1 MRFKITLNRMGKQR
15 MLPMDYQYY
24 ISAWIYKVL
33 RQADEDYA
41 TFLHDQ
47 GYGQSPAKLY
57 KLFCFSRLYF
67 GKPKL
72 WKDHKLFEIDNKTLW
87 IKVSFDVP
95 QAATTFIKGLF
106 SDQECYLGNRFNGI
120 DLKVTGVEA
129 LPEPHFTETMHYRLH
144 SPWVVSFQSDKQR
157 PAQYLKPEEDHFN
170 DLSVKHIKEKF
181 QSTRNLTISDDKISF
196 SPASSYKRS
205 GFVIKPDTPQQTRVV
220 GNIFDFELTAPTEVQ
235 RMIWNGG
242 ISEKSALG
250 FGWCELDEKYKMC

>member
-1 MRFKITLNRMGKQR
+1 MRFKITFNRTGKLC

-33 RQADEDYA
+33 MQADKDYS

-47 GYGQSPAKLY
+47 GYGQSPTKLY
-57 KLFCFSRLYF
+57 KLFCFSRLHF
-67 GKPKL
+67 GRPKL
-72 WKDHKLFEIDNKTLW
+72 WKDRKLFEIDATTLW
-87 IKVSFDVP
+87 LKVSFDVP

-129 LPEPHFTETMHYRLH
+129 LPEPLFTETMHYRLH

-157 PAQYLKPEEDHFN
+157 PAQYLRPDEENFN
-170 DLSVKHIKEKF
+170 DLSVKHITEKF
-181 QSTRNLTISDDKISF
+181 LNTRKRKIPNLQITF
-196 SPASSYKRS
+196 TPAPQYKRS
-205 GFVIKPDTPQQTRVV
+205 GFVIKPDTPYQTRVV
-220 GNIFDFELTAPTEVQ
+220 GNLFDFELTAPTEVQ